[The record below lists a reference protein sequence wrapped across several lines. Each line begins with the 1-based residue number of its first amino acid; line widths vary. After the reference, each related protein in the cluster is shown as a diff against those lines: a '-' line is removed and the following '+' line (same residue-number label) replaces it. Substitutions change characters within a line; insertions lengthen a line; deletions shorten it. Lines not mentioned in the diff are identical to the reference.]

1 MMTDLDHPPRR
12 ILLLVTGGGY
22 THAGTLTR
30 LAIPIS
36 SDLSKTNIRIS
47 IEPVIQLGAT
57 LDSRGHEIHFATNTS
72 QLHWSPSFTTLS
84 HDLGPGIASED
95 ADHHYARMRDWLP
108 AHGMEPMLLSKRLFD
123 SLWPET
129 YRRLRTICLDEETRP
144 DFIVAD
150 FFADAAA
157 RDMLKELDVPL
168 AVVWPQMPSL
178 MAPASY
184 IPGQPGFQVDATT
197 ITSENAS
204 IVSRFRNEFVLVR
217 ALPALLSWLRWT
229 KRMLRAAGVKHD
241 LPPQTKPDYLVLV
254 NSFFGLEVP
263 RDLPPL
269 IAPVGPILSDHYT
282 PLTSDFSAFLATHD
296 RTLFVSL
303 GTHILLTPESL
314 HLLLTALL
322 SALDANLLNGI
333 IWSLPKRAIAAF
345 DTSLSYPRSDGSLT
359 TATSILDDL
368 DPQVLIVPFAPQ
380 RALLDHPHTVLF
392 LTHGGGSSANEA
404 LYHGCPVLSIGYF
417 FDQLANSARL
427 AAAGVGLSLDKS
439 SFSARDIVS
448 AIDDILTDRTGSY
461 ARNVLRMRRIARVA
475 ARRGKYRAAD
485 LIEEVMYDHELRFVD
500 SSSPSHRPIAVR
512 PMHLQ
517 TADARMSLWR
527 SRNYDMWFVGLTSLG
542 VLGVGCWYAA
552 KWWSGYG
559 WKYWYRAVSYG
570 KEVTGML
577 MGAAMEQK
585 GRLMGVIESSSF
597 LSRTGVSSLI

>member
-1 MMTDLDHPPRR
+1 MMADLDHPPRR

-22 THAGTLTR
+22 THA
-30 LAIPIS
+30 A
-36 SDLSKTNIRIS
+36 
-47 IEPVIQLGAT
+47 PVIQLGAT
-57 LDSRGHEIHFATNTS
+57 LDARGHEIHFATNTS

-95 ADHHYARMRDWLP
+95 AEHHYARMRDWLP
-108 AHGMEPMLLSKRLFD
+108 SHGMQPMLLSKRLFD

-129 YRRLRTICLDEETRP
+129 YRRLKIICADEETRP

-157 RDMLKELDVPL
+157 RDMLREMDVPM
-168 AVVWPQMPSL
+168 AVVWPQMPAL

-184 IPGQPGFQVDATT
+184 IPGQPGFQVDAATL
-197 ITSENAS
+197 TSENAS
-204 IVSRFRNEFVLVR
+204 LVSRFRNEFVLVR
-217 ALPALLSWLRWT
+217 ALPSLLSWFRWT
-229 KRMLRAAGVKHD
+229 KRMRRAAGVKHD

-269 IAPVGPILSDHYT
+269 IAPVGPILSDHYP
-282 PLTSDFSAFLATHD
+282 PLTPDFSAFLASHD

-314 HLLLTALL
+314 HLLLSALL

-368 DPQVLIVPFAPQ
+368 DPQVFIVPFAPQ

-392 LTHGGGSSANEA
+392 LTHGGGSSANET

-427 AAAGVGLSLDKS
+427 AAAGVGLSLDKA
-439 SFSARDIVS
+439 SFTPRDIVS
-448 AIDDILTDRTGSY
+448 AIDEILTDRTGSY

-475 ARRGKYRAAD
+475 ARRGKHRAAD
-485 LIEEVMYDHELRFVD
+485 LIEEVMYDHELRFAD
-500 SSSPSHRPIAVR
+500 SSSSHHPIAVR

-542 VLGVGCWYAA
+542 ILGVGCWYAA
-552 KWWSGYG
+552 KWWSGCG

-570 KEVTGML
+570 RDVTNTL
-577 MGAAMEQK
+577 LGAAMEQK

-597 LSRTGVSSLI
+597 LSRSSLV